1 MFNLL
6 VTVQTSYGNN
16 INNSNL
22 VKKINQY
29 SEIYRTNSDYVI
41 VEHYIKKMVDTAK
54 KLVPVRT
61 GNLKSAILMRKT
73 GTGFIFYVD
82 NSKADY
88 AAYVE
93 GGTRKMRAQ
102 PYFVPAVDQHRDPLR
117 KALINFYRG
126 RAVSGRS

>member
-1 MFNLL
+1 MFNILIT
-6 VTVQTSYGNN
+6 TVASYGNN

-22 VKKINQY
+22 MKKANQY
-29 SEIYRTNSDYVI
+29 AEIYRTNSDYII
-41 VEHYIKKMVDTAK
+41 VEHYIKKMYETAR

-61 GNLKSAILMRKT
+61 GNLKSAISMAKT
-73 GTGFIFYVD
+73 GTGYVFYVD
-82 NSKADY
+82 DGKASY
-88 AAYVE
+88 GAYVE
-93 GGTRKMRAQ
+93 GGTRKMKAR

>member
-6 VTVQTSYGNN
+6 VTVQASYGNN

-29 SEIYRTNSDYVI
+29 SEIYRSNSDYVI
-41 VEHYIKKMVDTAK
+41 VEHYIKKMLDTAK
-54 KLVPVRT
+54 KLVPVRS
-61 GNLKSAILMRKT
+61 GNLKSAISMRKT

-82 NSKADY
+82 NNKADY

-93 GGTRKMRAQ
+93 GGTRKMKAR
-102 PYFVPAVDQHRDPLR
+102 PYFVPAVDQNRDPLR

>member
-61 GNLKSAILMRKT
+61 GNLKSAILMKKT
-73 GTGFIFYVD
+73 GTGYIFFVD